1 MRTLMTGTA
10 NFGAPLDYA
19 AVYNGPQTG
28 SDYPGI
34 RNDPNT
40 MTAIIVPSEPNTG
53 DISNPTGDRSALQG
67 DMASRLA
74 QITDGTSNTL
84 LIGEKWMRPD
94 QYLYGAWNDDHN
106 LLSSLDPD
114 ILRLGLLPPVRDTNN
129 NPVTGQRV
137 DGSVNNVCCDWWR
150 DPPTSTTQRLG
161 SRFGGGHPAAMSTLM
176 ADGSV
181 RGINFN
187 IDAITFAAIC
197 NKGEGATINLD

>member
-1 MRTLMTGTA
+1 MTGTA
-10 NFGAPLDYA
+10 AGGAPLDYA
-19 AVYNGPQTG
+19 AVYNGPQ
-28 SDYPGI
+28 DYSNYAAI

-40 MTAIIVPSEPNTG
+40 MTAIIVPAELNPG
-53 DISNPTGDRSALQG
+53 DISNFGGDSARSTTQG
-67 DMASRLA
+67 DMAIRLA

-84 LIGEKWMRPD
+84 LLGEKWMRPD

-137 DGSVNNVCCDWWR
+137 DATINNQCCDWWR

-161 SRFGGGHPAAMSTLM
+161 SRFGGGHPGAMSALF

-197 NKGEGATINLD
+197 NKGEGAAINLD